1 MSLFFGS
8 AYGLEPQTLAPKVIS
23 NLIMKIS
30 KFQIEWQRK
39 FWNGWFKRKLVGWLF
54 LKKWLLLGEKS
65 VDTVKQEKNEWF
77 LL

>member
-8 AYGLEPQTLAPKVIS
+8 PYGLELQTLAPKVIS

-30 KFQIEWQRK
+30 KFRIERQRK

-54 LKKWLLLGEKS
+54 LKKWLLLDEKS

>member
-8 AYGLEPQTLAPKVIS
+8 PYGLETQTLAPKVIS

-30 KFQIEWQRK
+30 KFRIERQRK
-39 FWNGWFKRKLVGWLF
+39 FWNGWFKRKLVCWLF
-54 LKKWLLLGEKS
+54 LKKWLLLDEKS

>member
-8 AYGLEPQTLAPKVIS
+8 PYGLEPQTLTPKVIS

-30 KFQIEWQRK
+30 KFRIERQRK
-39 FWNGWFKRKLVGWLF
+39 FWNGWFKRKLVRWLF
-54 LKKWLLLGEKS
+54 LKKWLLLDEKS